1 MRQVQVIPEAGY
13 RLYGAMVA
21 KEVELKRKK
30 QGTFRR
36 TALKERNRAKWT
48 HSTYPGWINLRRGMG
63 EVVQMEIKSKKEDTE
78 WQLFHAILGFIDR
91 YFANRIRAV
100 NIQFER

>member
-1 MRQVQVIPEAGY
+1 MRQLQVIPKAGY

-21 KEVELKRKK
+21 KEVELKRKN

-36 TALKERNRAKWT
+36 SASKEKNRAKWT
-48 HSTYPGWINLRRGMG
+48 HSRHSGWINLKRGMG
-63 EVVQMEIKSKKEDTE
+63 EVVQLEVKSKKEDTE

-91 YFANRIRAV
+91 HYADRIRAV
-100 NIQFER
+100 NIQYGD